1 MKLQKHIKLSKNKV
15 FLNRLLRVGFF
26 IDETMED
33 KIQSFRQPLVT
44 ATGIILGFILN
55 FASTFV
61 KSDSDLSDSIAYIIG
76 ICILTGIICLII
88 VLSRVLKMKYSNES
102 AESYYQ
108 KTLNYFLFGIS
119 ISFVGVM
126 IDMFTNFMSE

>member
-1 MKLQKHIKLSKNKV
+1 
-15 FLNRLLRVGFF
+15 
-26 IDETMED
+26 MED
-33 KIQSFRQPLVT
+33 KIQAYRQPLVT

-61 KSDSDLSDSIAYIIG
+61 KTDSLFSEFAAYIIG

-88 VLSRVLKMKYSNES
+88 VLSRVLKMKYPKEK
-102 AESYYQ
+102 AENYYQ
-108 KTLNYFLFGIS
+108 KTLNYFLFGVS

-126 IDMFTNFMSE
+126 VDMFTNFMTE

>member
-1 MKLQKHIKLSKNKV
+1 
-15 FLNRLLRVGFF
+15 
-26 IDETMED
+26 MED
-33 KIQSFRQPLVT
+33 KIQSYRQPLVT

-61 KSDSDLSDSIAYIIG
+61 KSDSPLSEIIAYFIG
-76 ICILTGIICLII
+76 VCILVGIIFLII
-88 VLSRVLKMKYSNES
+88 VLSRVLKMKYPKED
-102 AESYYQ
+102 AELYYE

-126 IDMFTNFMSE
+126 IDMFVNFMTE

>member
-1 MKLQKHIKLSKNKV
+1 
-15 FLNRLLRVGFF
+15 
-26 IDETMED
+26 MED

-61 KSDSDLSDSIAYIIG
+61 KSDNMLSDSMAYLIGFCILIG
-76 ICILTGIICLII
+76 IVCLII
-88 VLSRVLKMKYSNES
+88 VLSRVLKMKYPKEH
-102 AESYYQ
+102 AEVYYQ
-108 KTLNYFLFGIS
+108 KTLNYFIFGVS

-126 IDMFTNFMSE
+126 LDMFINFMT

>member
-1 MKLQKHIKLSKNKV
+1 
-15 FLNRLLRVGFF
+15 
-26 IDETMED
+26 MED
-33 KIQSFRQPLVT
+33 KLQSYRQPMVT

-61 KSDSDLSDSIAYIIG
+61 KSDSPLSEITAYLIG
-76 ICILTGIICLII
+76 ICILTGIICLIV
-88 VLSRVLKMKYSNES
+88 VLNRILKMKYPKEK

-108 KTLNYFLFGIS
+108 KTLNYFIFGVS

-126 IDMFTNFMSE
+126 IDMFANFMAD